1 MAATEQTPSHHKGLH
16 VIHVALFRMA
26 TRSST
31 EAYRIL
37 GYKTHHGTDDTF
49 GMRWD
54 LLEKAA
60 EATWPSPE
68 AAPEAHTR
76 HARPPRFT
84 RADWDELWGSEYDI
98 ATDMASPFADQLI
111 QAYPEAKVIV
121 VQRDFESW
129 WPSYRS
135 ELLDTLFSPAARVA
149 VFLLEHV
156 MGIRS
161 GPTMG
166 KIHFGF
172 FGAKDRT
179 GIEANARAAY
189 DAYYE
194 RIRELVPP
202 EKRLEYR
209 MGDGWE
215 PLCAFLGK
223 EVPDVPFPRLNDRKA
238 HRAGDSER
246 KMTIVVTTLKK
257 TGVFLLPVLVSGIV
271 WWYWSKKVSLD
282 SGL

>member
-1 MAATEQTPSHHKGLH
+1 MTTEKPDSQHDGLR

-26 TRSST
+26 TRSSA

-37 GYKTHHGTDDTF
+37 GYKTHHGLDDVF
-49 GMRWD
+49 GMPWP

-60 EATWPSPE
+60 EATWPT
-68 AAPEAHTR
+68 APG
-76 HARPPRFT
+76 ARPRPPFT
-84 RADWDELWGSEYDI
+84 RADWDELWGSQYDI

-111 QAYPEAKVIV
+111 SAYPDAKVVI

-135 ELLDTLFSPAARVA
+135 ELLDTLFSPVAQVA

-161 GPTMG
+161 GPTMR
-166 KIHFGF
+166 KVHFGF
-172 FGAKDRT
+172 FGAKDRA

-189 DAYYE
+189 DAYYK
-194 RIRELVPP
+194 RIREMVPL
-202 EKRLEYR
+202 ERRLEYS

-223 EVPDVPFPRLNDRKA
+223 EVPDVPFPRMNERKA
-238 HRAGDSER
+238 HRAGDTGR
-246 KMTIVVTTLKK
+246 KIAILLTTVRKA
-257 TGVFLLPVLVSGIV
+257 GAFLLPAAVLGAAL
-271 WWYWSKKVSLD
+271 WYSRTSAN
-282 SGL
+282 